1 MSRRKAMNARISTP
15 DTDGVPPG
23 PLEPPVPRHGTAA
36 YVIGAKD
43 LNPSWVLLYGAT
55 FAAQFFCALFRGMFA
70 YAVLWIAF
78 TIGGQSTVYVNTLAI
93 VIAYGPLVLSLATL
107 ILPLGGWWWQ
117 QQSGGRSPSER
128 ERLVFEDAIT
138 TLTHHDPDLR
148 PPRRW
153 FVTDEPELNASVY
166 ADTLKVTRGL
176 LESGFLEAVLAHEL
190 GHLNSSDARLA
201 AALHRMTTPPRTE
214 LPSIL
219 GVIALFVT
227 GALAV
232 MLTKAPWGIYWRARE
247 YHADL
252 YAANLGQ
259 AQSLAMF
266 LENNALENDIPVPFM
281 WLTATSHPP
290 TELRIDRLLHGM

>member
-1 MSRRKAMNARISTP
+1 M
-15 DTDGVPPG
+15 
-23 PLEPPVPRHGTAA
+23 
-36 YVIGAKD
+36 
-43 LNPSWVLLYGAT
+43 
-55 FAAQFFCALFRGMFA
+55 
-70 YAVLWIAF
+70 
-78 TIGGQSTVYVNTLAI
+78 
-93 VIAYGPLVLSLATL
+93 IAYGPLALSLATL
-107 ILPLGGWWWQ
+107 ILPLGGWWWR

-138 TLTHHDPDLR
+138 TLTHHDPALR

-201 AALHRMTTPPRTE
+201 AALHRMTTPPRTDP
-214 LPSIL
+214 LDTR
-219 GVIALFVT
+219 VIAVRHE

-232 MLTKAPWGIYWRARE
+232 MLTKPPGGIYWRARE

-281 WLTATSHPP
+281 WLTTTATPRPSTASTVSSTSEQREGQANERTGNNPKTAHPQPKLTPPHTGGAVIIELPRLGRTHPATRGATEQGNHQP
-290 TELRIDRLLHGM
+290 TKPSRACSTPRPSRRC